1 MHMQRVLFIIGSI
14 RKWSFNKEL
23 AHTAAALLHGKA
35 EVRHIDYSQIPYMN
49 QDIEFPTP
57 EIIARIREDVFG
69 ADGIW
74 IFSPEYNHSYPGV
87 LKNLL
92 DWLSRPLTPNGSQNE
107 SPLVSKPVTISTV
120 TYIGRGAGCRTKLV
134 SLLETLRM
142 DVMSVPLTSVYISST
157 SLATNQLLLSKDD
170 LLHLTIQANAFI
182 HKLTYLKR

>member
-1 MHMQRVLFIIGSI
+1 MQRVLFIIGSI

-92 DWLSRPLTPNGSQNE
+92 DWLSRPITPNGSLNE

-120 TYIGRGAGCRTKLV
+120 THRGRGAGCRTKLV

-157 SLATNQLLLSKDD
+157 SLATN
-170 LLHLTIQANAFI
+170 
-182 HKLTYLKR
+182 